1 MYKNEEQMKKL
12 NKEGVVKDEEV
23 ILIKLYEISEFI
35 SSTTTSSFI
44 DNEVNNLIKYIK
56 FI

>member
-1 MYKNEEQMKKL
+1 MKEL